1 MIVIYYQTKTP
12 IGFWCK
18 RRLNSRSLIQP
29 SETLLAKL
37 TGINFLRMTLCNKK
51 KIFLEDFCCLC
62 NKKNV
67 STYLALYFNLSLG

>member
-12 IGFWCK
+12 ICFWCK

-29 SETLLAKL
+29 SETLPAKL

>member
-29 SETLLAKL
+29 SETLPAKL

-62 NKKNV
+62 NKKMLV
-67 STYLALYFNLSLG
+67 LIWHYTLI